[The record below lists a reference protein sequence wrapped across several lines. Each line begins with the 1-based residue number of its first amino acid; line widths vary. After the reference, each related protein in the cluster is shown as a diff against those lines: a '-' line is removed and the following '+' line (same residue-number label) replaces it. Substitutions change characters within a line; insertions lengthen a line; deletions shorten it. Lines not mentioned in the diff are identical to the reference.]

1 MNKLIRKLTLSGVT
15 LGVAALSLTTST
27 YAWFTTNTTATA
39 SGISGSVK
47 ASGGNM
53 LIKTLEY
60 WKEDT
65 IKGSTEKTTADTWSD
80 FASTVTLHA
89 KDGVKMNPVTYTQVG
104 TSTGSGS
111 STPNTSGFY
120 KGTKGGTEFT
130 TAATETDYLHYRI
143 IFALSSLATGDGI
156 SNKVTMKVDGF
167 TTTAEGSQYL
177 LVNASTD
184 GAKAGDTIKVNL
196 LDVLSMRVESKLVSS
211 SEASSYGITS
221 TDVPDSSGSS
231 PLTSINACYRYRD
244 VSDTVKVGDQDEKAD
259 ALTYYNNVY
268 NLKESSAASRPDKD
282 TDRGYLDST
291 TSPNTLV
298 SNSSGTESANTIEL
312 FSVSGVEKAYVMC
325 DIYFYIDGW
334 DKQCFNAAGGLS
346 LAEGNLNF
354 ELNPNNN

>member
-53 LIKTLEY
+53 LIKTLNY
-60 WKEDT
+60 WEGDVVNNPT
-65 IKGSTEKTTADTWSD
+65 TTTADTWSD
-80 FASTVTLHA
+80 FASTVSLHA
-89 KDGVKMNPVTYTQVG
+89 KDGVSMNPVTYTKVA
-104 TSTGSGS
+104 TEGSG
-111 STPNTSGFY
+111 TPNTSGFY

-130 TAATETDYLHYRI
+130 TATNETDYLHYRI
-143 IFALSSLATGDGI
+143 ILALSSLATGEGI
-156 SNKVTMKVDGF
+156 NNMVTMKVSNF
-167 TTTAEGSQYL
+167 TSNAEGSQYL
-177 LVNASTD
+177 LVDASTD

-231 PLTSINACYRYRD
+231 PLTSINACYRYRAE
-244 VSDTVKVGDQDEKAD
+244 SETVKVKGTSGDSWSDNKAD
-259 ALTYYNNVY
+259 ALTYYDNVY
-268 NLKESSAASRPDKD
+268 GHKSSTTRPEESA
-282 TDRGYLDST
+282 RGYRTGDDAIK
-291 TSPNTLV
+291 TLV
-298 SNSSGTESANTIEL
+298 SPTGTDNAEEANTIEL

-354 ELNPNNN
+354 ELNPNK

>member
-53 LIKTLEY
+53 LIKTLNY
-60 WKEDT
+60 WQGDVT
-65 IKGSTEKTTADTWSD
+65 TEPTTTTADTWSD

-89 KDGVKMNPVTYTQVG
+89 KDGVKMNPVTYTQVD
-104 TSTGSGS
+104 TSAGSGS

-120 KGTKGGTEFT
+120 KGTDGGTTFT
-130 TAATETDYLHYRI
+130 TAAEETDYLHYKI
-143 IFALSSLATGDGI
+143 IFALSSLATGTDI
-156 SNKVTMKVDGF
+156 TNKVTMKVDKF
-167 TTTAEGSQYL
+167 TSDVEGSQYL

-196 LDVLSMRVESKLVSS
+196 LDVLSMRVESTIITSDNS
-211 SEASSYGITS
+211 NSSYTQYGIQ
-221 TDVPDSSGSS
+221 SSD
-231 PLTSINACYRYRD
+231 LTSPTLTASNACYRYRAE
-244 VSDTVKVGDQDEKAD
+244 SETVKVKDTSGDSWSDKAAD
-259 ALTYYNNVY
+259 ALTYYNTVHGI
-268 NLKESSAASRPDKD
+268 SALRPTEDK
-282 TDRGYLDST
+282 TRGYIT
-291 TSPNTLV
+291 EEGKINTLV

-346 LAEGNLNF
+346 LSEGSLNF
-354 ELNPNNN
+354 ELNPNK

>member
-53 LIKTLEY
+53 LIKTLNY
-60 WKEDT
+60 WQGDVT
-65 IKGSTEKTTADTWSD
+65 TEPTTTTADTWSD

-89 KDGVKMNPVTYTQVG
+89 KDGVKMNPVTYTQVD
-104 TSTGSGS
+104 TSAGSGS

-120 KGTKGGTEFT
+120 KGTDGGTTFT
-130 TAATETDYLHYRI
+130 TAAEETDYLHYKI
-143 IFALSSLATGDGI
+143 IFALSSLATGNDI
-156 SNKVTMKVDGF
+156 TNKVTMKVSNF
-167 TTTAEGSQYL
+167 TSDAEGSQYL
-177 LVNASTD
+177 LVDASDDTSNP
-184 GAKAGDTIKVNL
+184 AKAGDTIKVNL
-196 LDVLSMRVESKLVSS
+196 LDVLSMRVESTIITSDNS
-211 SEASSYGITS
+211 NNSYTQYGIQ
-221 TDVPDSSGSS
+221 SSD
-231 PLTSINACYRYRD
+231 LTSPTLTASNACYRYRD
-244 VSDTVKVGDQDEKAD
+244 KSDTVTVGSGTKKAD
-259 ALTYYNNVY
+259 ALTYYNTVHGI
-268 NLKESSAASRPDKD
+268 SASRPTDK
-282 TDRGYLDST
+282 TRGYLDST

-298 SNSSGTESANTIEL
+298 STNNNAEEANTIEL

-354 ELNPNNN
+354 ELNPKK

>member
-60 WKEDT
+60 WNEDT

-80 FASTVTLHA
+80 FASTVSLHA
-89 KDGVKMNPVTYTQVG
+89 KDNVKMNPVTYTVVP
-104 TSTGSGS
+104 SDNSVS

-130 TAATETDYLHYRI
+130 TAVEETDYLHYRI
-143 IFALSSLATGDGI
+143 IFALSSLATGDSI
-156 SNKVTMKVDGF
+156 TNKVTMKVSDF
-167 TTTAEGSQYL
+167 TTDAEGSQYL
-177 LVNASTD
+177 LVDADSS

-196 LDVLSMRVESKLVSS
+196 LDVLSMRVESTIITSDNS
-211 SEASSYGITS
+211 NSSYTQYGIQ
-221 TDVPDSSGSS
+221 SSD
-231 PLTSINACYRYRD
+231 LTAPGDKFIASNACYRYRGE
-244 VSDTVKVGDQDEKAD
+244 SDTVKVGDQDTKAD
-259 ALTYYNNVY
+259 ALTYYNTVHGI
-268 NLKESSAASRPDKD
+268 SASRPAND

-298 SNSSGTESANTIEL
+298 STKDNAEEANTIEL

-334 DKQCFNAAGGLS
+334 DKQCFNAAGCLS
-346 LAEGNLNF
+346 LTEGNLNF
-354 ELNPNNN
+354 ELNPNK